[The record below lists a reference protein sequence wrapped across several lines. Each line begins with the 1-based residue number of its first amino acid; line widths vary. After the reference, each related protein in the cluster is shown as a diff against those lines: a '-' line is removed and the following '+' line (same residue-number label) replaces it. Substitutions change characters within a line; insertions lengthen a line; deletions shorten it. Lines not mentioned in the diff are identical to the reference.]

1 MVQRKRLMLLLKQI
15 CWKRGVVL
23 SKLIFST
30 ILNDVLNAIDF
41 HVDLHDTDRED
52 LYNELLYY
60 FGLVGGSN
68 VCEAL
73 EAAWRDPYNQSE
85 IREFILAW
93 LRKKAKKD
101 VKATGV
107 I

>member
-1 MVQRKRLMLLLKQI
+1 LSRLA
-15 CWKRGVVL
+15 
-23 SKLIFST
+23 FTT
-30 ILNDVLNAIDF
+30 ILNGVLSGIDF
-41 HVDLHDTDRED
+41 PVDLNDTDREQ
-52 LYNELLYY
+52 LYQEVLHY
-60 FGLVGGSN
+60 FGLIGALN

-85 IREFILAW
+85 IRDFILAW

>member
-1 MVQRKRLMLLLKQI
+1 V
-15 CWKRGVVL
+15 
-23 SKLIFST
+23 SKFVFTT
-30 ILNDVLNAIDF
+30 ILNDVLSDVGF
-41 HVDLHDTDRED
+41 HVSLGDNEREQ
-52 LYNELLYY
+52 LYQEVLYY
-60 FGLVGGSN
+60 FGLVGALN

-73 EAAWRDPYNQSE
+73 EVAWRDPYNQSE

>member
-1 MVQRKRLMLLLKQI
+1 MLMSLLYGILD
-15 CWKRGVVL
+15 CKRGDSVSRLIFAAVLNEVL
-23 SKLIFST
+23 SGI
-30 ILNDVLNAIDF
+30 NF
-41 HVDLHDTDRED
+41 HVDLAESDREQ
-52 LYNELLYY
+52 LYSELLHY
-60 FGLVGGSN
+60 FGLAGGLN

-73 EAAWRDPYNQSE
+73 ETAWRDPYNQSE
-85 IREFILAW
+85 IKEFILAW

>member
-1 MVQRKRLMLLLKQI
+1 LSRL
-15 CWKRGVVL
+15 V
-23 SKLIFST
+23 FST
-30 ILNDVLNAIDF
+30 ILNDVLSGIGF
-41 HVDLHDTDRED
+41 QVVLSDTDREQ
-52 LYNELLYY
+52 LYHELFYY
-60 FGLVGGSN
+60 FGLVGGLN

-73 EAAWRDPYNQSE
+73 ETAWRDPYNQSE

-101 VKATGV
+101 VRATGV